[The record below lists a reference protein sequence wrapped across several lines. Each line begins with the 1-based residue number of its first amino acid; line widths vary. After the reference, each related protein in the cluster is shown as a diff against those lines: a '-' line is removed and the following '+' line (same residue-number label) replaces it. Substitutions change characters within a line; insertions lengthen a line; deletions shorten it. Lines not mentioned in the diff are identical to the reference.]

1 MAEPIL
7 RRNLKSATVV
17 YILCGLVYIGFG
29 LEMLG
34 FFVTDKN
41 FQPLFRPQPLWTYLE
56 GATIVLTVLS
66 PLVALLALAKVRSA
80 TREIESAPLRYL
92 IWFVV
97 VLGVLVSLAEGMWTC
112 GGHPTWIRG
121 FPG

>member
-1 MAEPIL
+1 MAETIL

-17 YILCGLVYIGFG
+17 YILCGVVYSGFS
-29 LEMLG
+29 LELIG

-41 FQPLFRPQPLWTYLE
+41 FQPLFRSHPFWTYLE
-56 GATIVLTVLS
+56 GATIVVTGLS
-66 PLVALLALAKVRSA
+66 PFVALLALAKARSA
-80 TREIESAPLRYL
+80 AREIASAPMRYL

-97 VLGVLVSLAEGMWTC
+97 VLGVLVSLAEAMWTC